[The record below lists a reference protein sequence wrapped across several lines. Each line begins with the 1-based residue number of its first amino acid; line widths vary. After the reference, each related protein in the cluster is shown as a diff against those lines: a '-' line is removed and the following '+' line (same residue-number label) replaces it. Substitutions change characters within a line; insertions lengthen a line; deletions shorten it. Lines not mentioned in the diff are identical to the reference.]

1 MRKLNISKIIL
12 IFSCLLSMSH
22 TYADVNARWYQIE
35 RQDRTIS
42 EIVMLKSLVREITD
56 RKLDN
61 DTGLKVFL
69 IIDNEIKVL
78 TKADLEHS
86 YFLGNVNDNK
96 WRIRLVIN
104 APIIGTKFI
113 RLWDRGDFLIK

>member
-1 MRKLNISKIIL
+1 MGSGFFIEPTDNVGLIINYYHEGIFVSRKLLDSFLIL
-12 IFSCLLSMSH
+12 ISYVGEH
-22 TYADVNARWYQIE
+22 KI
-35 RQDRTIS
+35 
-42 EIVMLKSLVREITD
+42 
-56 RKLDN
+56 
-61 DTGLKVFL
+61 